1 LHLRAPDQRQSLS
14 DLVLN
19 WGSLPKGTQ
28 VFIAFETYPGNKPAV
43 LAGAEDLKK
52 NGLTVSR
59 RTSLFPD
66 KLEGRCGDI
75 RQFDLK
81 RIYELQPANDRTTI
95 IPSVRLPFEFSL
107 AIAINV
113 ILPKSTK
120 EETVQF
126 DVIQQ
131 SGKRIVGGNTYLLR
145 TRKAE
150 KTK

>member
-1 LHLRAPDQRQSLS
+1 
-14 DLVLN
+14 
-19 WGSLPKGTQ
+19 
-28 VFIAFETYPGNKPAV
+28 
-43 LAGAEDLKK
+43 
-52 NGLTVSR
+52 
-59 RTSLFPD
+59 
-66 KLEGRCGDI
+66 
-75 RQFDLK
+75 
-81 RIYELQPANDRTTI
+81 
-95 IPSVRLPFEFSL
+95 VRLPFEFSL